1 MMLLLV
7 TVISIALAAVM
18 GVIAWRIGNEERRR
32 SQSRIA
38 ALAAEIHAAA
48 DPLPLRIVATDL
60 ELRPRVAGPAGTDMF
75 AVAERGEASRRW
87 PAVMAAGV
95 FVVATAVA
103 LIIVLSG
110 GSNGTTHASNQ
121 AVAAPAVSQ
130 AVAAPLEL
138 VALGHERDADRLIVR
153 GVVRNPA
160 AGARV
165 DRLTAVVFL
174 FNRDGGFL
182 TSGRTMIEPS
192 ALVPGG
198 ESIFVVTI
206 PGAAEVGRYRVSFR
220 TDDRIVPHVDRR
232 VPIQAQL

>member
-38 ALAAEIHAAA
+38 ALAAEIHAAV

-138 VALGHERDADRLIVR
+138 VALGHERDGDRLIVR

-220 TDDRIVPHVDRR
+220 TDDRIVPHLDRR

>member
-1 MMLLLV
+1 MMVLPLV

-18 GVIAWRIGNEERRR
+18 GIVAWRIGNQERRR
-32 SQSRIA
+32 SEARVA
-38 ALAAEIHAAA
+38 ALAAEIHGAE
-48 DPLPLRIVATDL
+48 PLPLRIVATDL
-60 ELRPRVAGPAGTDMF
+60 ELRPRGGAGASADMF

-95 FVVATAVA
+95 FVVATAIA

-121 AVAAPAVSQ
+121 PVAEAPPQAAP
-130 AVAAPLEL
+130 APLEL
-138 VALGHERDADRLIVR
+138 VALGHERDGDRLLVR

-232 VPIQAQL
+232 VPIQAQP